1 MSESSLAASGG
12 RVPLEHK
19 DLEQVFTRHYEYY
32 RGEDGEIAHQQQSGE
47 SAIRRAYSGRMVFEL
62 LQNAIDR
69 AEDRVEVL
77 FRATDDEQSA
87 YQLVVANDGTPV
99 RVDPRYP
106 YDNPPD
112 ANDSGAQR
120 PDFNALCSLH
130 TSNKSQ
136 DESIGTKGSGFRSVF
151 SIETHVRIWSKVN
164 DSADWW
170 GLEMHSPMERATWTD
185 RKGDPDVR
193 RGIDAYLSDTELPP
207 MGEREERPSY
217 HFPLPLSADKPLSML
232 TDGESLSTGVVV
244 PVPEEDK
251 SNLKSSFDQLESHHL
266 YFTGLAEGNE
276 DITVEFNVLGERTTH
291 ETDPSHLE
299 AAPED
304 EATWSISHWS
314 VDDPSSELAD
324 QADKADLDITYPGAA
339 IAWPP
344 RHPNHALDE
353 DEGEDVKPAMY
364 GYLPTIIDGPF
375 GADLHGDFKLSIDR
389 TNIRFDDDIIGPYNT
404 RIAQIGAELHVL
416 TAVRGTPEL
425 IEAIDWKFIDPEEV
439 AHSAAAANFDRRD
452 FWRFLN
458 PDNATSKT
466 DIVEKHVADLLFDPN
481 YGRKDS
487 ERYTLWAKLAY
498 EFFEQRDEWP
508 VETYDSFWEA
518 NLQWVD
524 RIYDG
529 KTRRKNWRRIAK
541 AMCDAFRE
549 SDAAVAP
556 IVEGDDARVAEAKSL
571 PPSRS
576 SARAGGSS
584 ERKEKEL
591 YIWNPN
597 REEFELS
604 KLFDLPGLL
613 KDDNRIVTTY
623 DFDNNLY
630 KYSPKPLGATPFTRW
645 EVLNELRQLPNTL
658 KRVGEHESRE
668 LAVGDDDDVVTRQCQ
683 LIRFAAQLYQLDTG
697 GSQETPADSDQ
708 YDLGWRMRDEFSRD
722 SQRAGRSLAT
732 LFLPVTNG
740 EDDAAQLWAPARQL
754 TRDQVAIDRI
764 GTLPDGIDVDAFL
777 AFLGVAPTPPDGGV
791 PLTLVEGGADGRVEP
806 RETPPPLAAAESASP
821 DATLAELRP
830 ANRPVSDPQAWHRS
844 IQVAYDE
851 WLEPLLS
858 HEHEVAALEEDDSET
873 SEVSCWTNLVDTL
886 GNWPW
891 YPVGDAEEPG
901 VAIPPEVGHDDVS
914 VAHPREITV
923 HSSRQTQ
930 FPKLLYGVEESA
942 DSAQLLVAL
951 GAVDGLDP
959 EDLRADT
966 AEQAYRLLRSVTN
979 IAPVEIETPRLR
991 LTLVDLYNR
1000 LLEAIVRGDEE
1011 ARNSDQ
1017 LSLLVYESG
1026 EEGMALSERQ
1036 LTWSRSFE
1044 EVWIAKDRSEQQT
1057 IHQYF
1062 PTIPLVAA
1070 TVAPRHTETYT
1081 PLTEQPITLT
1091 ETVRTD
1097 PSEGISDEITD
1108 DLFNRLSDLV
1118 PRLLALADASSQS
1131 NIDRSSLTDD
1141 WSPDR
1146 FRCAEKVW
1154 REVTVEF
1161 DDQRRTRRD
1170 LEESQGIVLVTS
1182 EEPRHIVFDAP
1193 TDAERPALTEFGEAL
1208 AEFLLDD
1215 SFSDLFARALRMA
1228 EEGQG
1233 RLDTFLE
1240 DRGAKSLV
1248 PTYQNEFDPLSS
1260 EEHAILVDEIE
1271 SALDT
1276 VDLSLETTAASQ
1288 LRIIRPEDISVT
1300 DSPRDGPGDALT
1312 QTEVKEALETI
1323 ELPDSRD
1330 WEGYRPQFRCVDAHY
1345 NNWERWFDQRETYLV
1360 PYLLE
1365 FLEERVS
1372 PEYSEDS
1379 LKEALDNHARKEV
1392 CPRITFQPEQVI
1404 PSWLAAQGVEDIPSC
1419 DDLLDQAKRYQS
1431 SFESVTDVKTMAEV
1445 GIEPGEIQDVT
1456 IDPEGDGGTITPEE
1470 ATRTKRAQMA
1480 YGENAEQA
1488 ALDRIAG
1495 TTREALKNV
1504 REEDGV
1510 RTVFGDTIHDLQD
1523 AVDVLCWPFYDGGV
1537 TDTHV
1542 REHIDAY
1549 KSDADTTALRT
1560 ALHVSTV
1567 WDGAGFDIIGLDY
1580 DDGVLYPVRYEI
1592 KSLSDTGS
1600 STIAHLSQKQYAVY
1614 KAVHDPD
1621 STDHSVAGDWRL
1633 YGVTEEGVAIDITD
1647 WLDNLPDGA
1656 LASLR
1661 EEGIEPDGLVLS
1673 TKGTDVS
1680 ESK

>member
-1 MSESSLAASGG
+1 MSEPTLAASGG
-12 RVPLEHK
+12 RVPLDHK
-19 DLEQVFTRHYEYY
+19 DLEQVFKRHYEYY
-32 RGEDGEIAHQQQSGE
+32 REEDGEIAHQQQSGE
-47 SAIRRAYSGRMVFEL
+47 SAIRQAYSGRMVFEL

-69 AEDRVEVL
+69 AEDHVEVQ
-77 FRATDDEQSA
+77 FRTTDDEEYA
-87 YQLVVANDGTPV
+87 YQLVVANDGDPV
-99 RVDPRYP
+99 RVDPTYP
-106 YDNPPD
+106 YDDPPD
-112 ANDSGAQR
+112 ANDSEAQR
-120 PDFNALCSLH
+120 SDFNALCSLH

-151 SIETHVRIWSKVN
+151 SIETHVRVWSRVN
-164 DSADWW
+164 DGEDWW

-185 RKGDPDVR
+185 RQGDPDVR

-207 MGEREERPSY
+207 MGVEEERPSY

-244 PVPEEDK
+244 PVPGGDK

-276 DITVEFNVLGERTTH
+276 DITVEFDVLGERTTH

-324 QADKADLDITYPGAA
+324 RADKADLDITYPGAA

-344 RHPNHALDE
+344 RHPNHALNDE
-353 DEGEDVKPAMY
+353 DGEDVKSAMY
-364 GYLPTIIDGPF
+364 GYLPTTIDGPF
-375 GADLHGDFKLSIDR
+375 EADLHGDFKLSIDR

-416 TAVRGTPEL
+416 SAVRETPEL
-425 IEAIDWKFIDPEEV
+425 VKAINWEFIDPEEV
-439 AHSAAAANFDRRD
+439 TYSPATANFNRRD

-458 PDNATSKT
+458 PDNATSKP
-466 DIVEKHVADLLFDPN
+466 DIVERHVADLLFDPDSS
-481 YGRKDS
+481 RKDS
-487 ERYTLWAKLAY
+487 EKYTLWAKLAY
-498 EFFEQRDEWP
+498 EFFEQREEWP
-508 VETYDSFWEA
+508 IETYGSFWEA

-524 RIYDG
+524 YIYGG
-529 KTRRKNWRRIAK
+529 KKRMKTWREITE

-549 SDAAVAP
+549 SGASVAP
-556 IVEGDDARVAEAKSL
+556 IVEGDDARVAEGKSL
-571 PPSRS
+571 PPSRG
-576 SARAGGSS
+576 SARGGGSS

-597 REEFELS
+597 RKEFELS

-613 KDDNRIVTTY
+613 KNDNRIVTTY

-645 EVLNELRQLPNTL
+645 GVLNELRQLPNPL
-658 KRVGEHESRE
+658 NRVDEHESQE
-668 LAVGDDDDVVTRQCQ
+668 LTAGDGDDVVTRQFE

-708 YDLGWRMRDEFSRD
+708 YDFSWRMRDEFSED

-740 EDDAAQLWAPARQL
+740 ENDTDQLWAPARQL
-754 TRDQVAIDRI
+754 TRDQVAVDRI
-764 GTLPDGIDVDAFL
+764 RTLPDGIDVDAFM
-777 AFLGVAPTPPDGGV
+777 AFLGVAPTPPDGAV
-791 PLTLVEGGADGRVEP
+791 PLTLVEGGANGRVEP
-806 RETPPPLAAAESASP
+806 RETPPPLAAAEGPPP

-830 ANRPVSDPQAWHRS
+830 ENRPVSDSQAWHQS
-844 IQVAYDE
+844 IQAAYDE

-858 HEHEVAALEEDDSET
+858 LEREVAALEEDDSET
-873 SEVSCWTNLVDTL
+873 SEVSCWTNLVDPL
-886 GNWPW
+886 GDWQW
-891 YPVGDAEEPG
+891 YPVGDAEEPN
-901 VAIPPEVGHDDVS
+901 VATPPKVGHDDVT
-914 VAHPREITV
+914 VVRPREITV

-959 EDLRADT
+959 EDLRADA
-966 AEQAYRLLRSVTN
+966 AEQAYRLLRSVTD
-979 IAPVEIETPRLR
+979 IVPAEIETPRLR
-991 LTLVDLYNR
+991 LTLVDLFNR

-1011 ARNSDQ
+1011 ARHSDQ
-1017 LSLLVYESG
+1017 LSLLVYKSG

-1036 LTWSRSFE
+1036 LTWSRSIE
-1044 EVWIAKDRSEQQT
+1044 EAWIAKDRTDQRT

-1070 TVAPRHTETYT
+1070 TVAPRHIETYAT
-1081 PLTEQPITLT
+1081 LAEQPITLT
-1091 ETVRTD
+1091 ETVRMD

-1118 PRLLALADASSQS
+1118 PRLLALADASSNS

-1141 WSPDR
+1141 WTPDR
-1146 FRCAEKVW
+1146 FRRAEKVW

-1161 DDQRRTRRD
+1161 DDQRRTTRD
-1170 LEESQGIVLVTS
+1170 LEESHGIVLVTS
-1182 EEPRHIVFDAP
+1182 EEPRRIVFDAP
-1193 TDAERPALTEFGEAL
+1193 TDAERPRLTEFGEAL
-1208 AEFLLDD
+1208 AELLLDD

-1228 EEGQG
+1228 EEVED

-1260 EEHAILVDEIE
+1260 EEHAILMDEIE
-1271 SALDT
+1271 SALAN
-1276 VDLSLETTAASQ
+1276 VGLSLESTAASQ

-1300 DSPRDGPGDALT
+1300 DSSRDGPGDALT
-1312 QTEVKEALETI
+1312 QDEIKEALEAI
-1323 ELPDSRD
+1323 KLPDSRD
-1330 WEGYRPQFRCVDAHY
+1330 WERYRPQFRCVDAHY
-1345 NNWERWFDQRETYLV
+1345 NDWERWFDQREMYLV

-1379 LKEALDNHARKEV
+1379 LREELDKHARKEV

-1404 PSWLAAQGVEDIPSC
+1404 PSWLAAQGVEDIPSS
-1419 DDLLDQAKRYQS
+1419 DDLLDRAKRYES

-1456 IDPEGDGGTITPEE
+1456 INPEGDGGTITPEE

-1488 ALDRIAG
+1488 ALDRIVG
-1495 TTREALKNV
+1495 TTRKSLKKV
-1504 REEDGV
+1504 REEGEL

-1523 AVDVLCWPFYDGGV
+1523 AVDVLCWPFNDGGV
-1537 TDTHV
+1537 TDTHI

-1549 KSDADTTALRT
+1549 ESAADTTALRT
-1560 ALHVSTV
+1560 ALHVSIV
-1567 WDGAGFDIIGLDY
+1567 WDGAGFDIIGLDC

-1614 KAVHDPD
+1614 KAVHDPE
-1621 STDHSVAGDWRL
+1621 STDRSVAGDWRL

-1647 WLDNLPDGA
+1647 WLDNLPDHA

-1661 EEGIEPDGLVLS
+1661 EQGIEPDGLVLS
-1673 TKGTDVS
+1673 TGEDTDS
-1680 ESK
+1680 E